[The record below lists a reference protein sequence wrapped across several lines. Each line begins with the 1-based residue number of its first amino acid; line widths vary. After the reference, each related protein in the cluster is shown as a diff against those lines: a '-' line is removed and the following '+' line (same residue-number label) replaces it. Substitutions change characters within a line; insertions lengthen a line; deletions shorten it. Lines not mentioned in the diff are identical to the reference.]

1 MTSKTK
7 PFDYISWLSGL
18 KAGETVKIRGG
29 KYTVAGVTDKAVIV
43 QYKDNMVHYS
53 KENGREF
60 GSKSGSYKE
69 SSLVPYTE
77 ADKEAEKLEESRQKE
92 GDEKRALA
100 KQVVSLAIGAGNYCN
115 QTDTIANRFSKT
127 DLNKMIAFLE
137 KLKPIKS

>member
-92 GDEKRALA
+92 GDEK
-100 KQVVSLAIGAGNYCN
+100 
-115 QTDTIANRFSKT
+115 
-127 DLNKMIAFLE
+127 
-137 KLKPIKS
+137 